1 MGAEVIAMVHYC
13 PRCEL
18 RFRTDAE
25 VAAHL
30 AADHDVEV
38 AQDWGRPRYRMDHDD
53 LAPLYAE
60 AATPSD
66 VRRYLV
72 VANQTLTGEALS
84 RTVAEC
90 MRAGPASF
98 HVLVPATH
106 SDDYP
111 ARPRAMAGTVGRKEV
126 GTDERGLAG
135 ARLRLRQ
142 GLAGLGGIGA
152 QVTGEVGPADPFLAI
167 GTVLARESFDEV
179 VLSTLPTGLSRWLA
193 ADLPRRVE
201 RHYRITVRTVAGG

>member
-1 MGAEVIAMVHYC
+1 MVHHC

-18 RFRTDAE
+18 RFRTDSE

-30 AADHDVEV
+30 AADHDVEA
-38 AQDWGRPRYRMDHDD
+38 AQDWGRPRYRMDHED
-53 LAPLYAE
+53 LAPLYQE
-60 AATPSD
+60 ATGPSD

-72 VANQTLTGEALS
+72 VANQTLGGQVLQRA
-84 RTVAEC
+84 VAEC
-90 MRAGPASF
+90 MQAGPASF

-106 SDDYP
+106 SDDYA
-111 ARPRAMAGTVGRKEV
+111 ARPRTLAGVGGRKDV

-142 GLAGLGGIGA
+142 GLAFLGGMGA
-152 QVTGEVGPADPFLAI
+152 RVTGEVGPADPFLAI
-167 GTVLARESFDEV
+167 GTVLAREPFDEV